1 MVLLV
6 LVQIHFLNLDDYSLL
21 WIASH
26 YVILAKSPPFPS
38 LKLKDVQGL

>member
-26 YVILAKSPPFPS
+26 YVILAKSSPS